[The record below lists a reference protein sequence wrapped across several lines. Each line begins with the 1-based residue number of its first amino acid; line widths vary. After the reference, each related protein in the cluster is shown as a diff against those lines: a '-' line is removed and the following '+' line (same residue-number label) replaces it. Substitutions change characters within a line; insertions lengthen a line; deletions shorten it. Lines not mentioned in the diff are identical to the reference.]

1 MATSVGNVADS
12 TEPTK
17 RMLSF
22 QGLAELA
29 HREYQAGDFE
39 AAERHCMQLWRQ
51 EPDNT
56 GVLLLLSSI
65 HFQCRRL
72 DRSAHFSTLAIK
84 QNPLLAEAYSNLGN
98 VYKERGQ
105 LQEAIE
111 HYRHAL
117 RLKPDFIDGYINL
130 AAALV
135 AAGDMEGAVQA
146 YVSALQYN
154 PDLYC
159 VRSDLGNLLKALGRL
174 EEAKACY
181 LKAIETQPNFAVAWS
196 NLGCVFNAQGEI
208 WLAIHH
214 FEKAVTLDPNFLDAY
229 INLGN
234 VLKEAR
240 IFDRAVAA
248 YLRALSLSPNH
259 AVVHGNL
266 ACVYYEQGLIDL
278 AIDTYRRAIELQPHF
293 PDAYCNLANA
303 LKEKGSVVEAEEC
316 YNTALRLCPTHADS
330 LNNLANIKREQGN
343 IEEAVRLYRKALE
356 VFPEFAAAH
365 SNLASVL
372 QQQGKLQEALMHYK
386 EAIRISPTFADAYSN
401 MGNTLKEMQDVQ
413 GALQCYTRAIQINP
427 AFADAHSNL
436 ASIHKDSGN
445 IPEAIASYRTALKL
459 KPDFPDAYCN
469 LAHCLQIVCDWTDY
483 DERMKKLVS
492 IVADQLEKNRLPSVH
507 PHHSMLYPLSHSF
520 RKAIAERHGNLC
532 LDKINVLHKPPYE
545 HPKDLK
551 ASEGRLRIGYVSSD
565 FGNHPTSH
573 LMQSIPGMHNPDKF
587 EVFCYALSPDDGTNF
602 RVKVMAEANHFVDLS
617 QIPCNGKAADRIHQD
632 GIHILIN
639 MNGYTKG
646 ARNELFALRP
656 APIQAMWLGYPGTS
670 GALFMDYIITDKE
683 TSPVEVAEQYSEKL
697 AYMPNTFFIGDHA
710 NMFPHLK
717 KKAVIDFKSN
727 GHIYDNRIVLNGIDL
742 KAFLDSLPDVK
753 IVKMKCPD
761 SCENAD
767 GNAALSMPVIPMNT
781 IAEAV
786 IEMINRG
793 QIQITINGF
802 NISNGLA
809 TTQINNKAA
818 TGEEVP
824 RTIIVTTR
832 SQYGLPEDAVVYCNF
847 NQLYKIDPSTLQMWA
862 NILKRVPNSVLW
874 LLRFPAVGEPNIQ
887 QYAQNLGLAQ
897 NRIIFSPV
905 APKEEHVRRGQLA
918 DVCLDTPLCNGHT
931 TGMDVLW
938 AGTPMVTMPG
948 ETLASRVAASQ
959 LTCLGCLELI
969 AKSRQEYEDIAVKLG
984 TDLEYLKKI
993 RGKVWKQRISS
1004 PLFNTK
1010 QYTTDLERLYLQMW
1024 DHYAAGNKPDH
1035 MIKPVEATD
1044 QALDFSS
1051 SSDEEFEMS
1060 QKNLRTPK
1068 NLMSSGK
1075 KSSCCQE
1082 LQYSESSS
1090 DTEDSVFVESP
1101 WQDQQKGGV
1110 KDLKEG
1116 QRCTKLS
1123 LPENLGQSVSKGSSD
1138 LPVRRKERSCEK
1150 GKENK
1155 LPTVAAQHSSW
1166 PESDSSEDSFE
1177 SLMERIKKRS
1187 LPRKPV
1193 LGPSTTVCQ
1202 PNSAENIKPP
1212 CKDAE
1217 PLKREGVKIPRPN
1230 STSVPEMSSKVTTPA
1245 RIPGNEL
1252 VRCSQSAKTDR
1263 RLRVCSVPGCFL
1275 QDLSNPTSHYVKYF
1289 KKNKE
1294 ELAQKLYSLFNSTI
1308 FEQKLPETMAIVWNK
1323 KMRKTAG
1330 YCVTGQTGPEAKRYA
1345 RIELSEKVCD
1355 SADRL
1360 RDTLIH
1366 EVCHAATWLING
1378 VRDGHGR
1385 FWRFYANKS
1394 AVIHPELPVVTRCHS
1409 YEINYKFIYEC
1420 VQCKAKIGRHSK
1432 SLDTERFVCAFCAG
1446 QLCLSQPRGRAGT
1459 PARTQLTPFAKY
1471 VKENYGLTKRE
1482 QHGLSHAEVMR
1493 KLSADFALKTR
1504 LEDAF

>member
-1 MATSVGNVADS
+1 YH
-12 TEPTK
+12 
-17 RMLSF
+17 LSWF
-22 QGLAELA
+22 ILNLWLAELA
-29 HREYQAGDFE
+29 HREYQSGDFE

-84 QNPLLAEAYSNLGN
+84 QNPMLAEAYSNLGN

-240 IFDRAVAA
+240 IFDRAVAG

-303 LKEKGSVVEAEEC
+303 LKEKGNVSEAEEC

-343 IEEAVRLYRKALE
+343 IEEAVQLYRKALE
-356 VFPEFAAAH
+356 
-365 SNLASVL
+365 
-372 QQQGKLQEALMHYK
+372 
-386 EAIRISPTFADAYSN
+386 
-401 MGNTLKEMQDVQ
+401 
-413 GALQCYTRAIQINP
+413 INP

-436 ASIHKDSGN
+436 ASIHKVTKLPTKTLFCSLFNMVDSGN

-492 IVADQLEKNRLPSVH
+492 IVADQLDKNRLPSVH
-507 PHHSMLYPLSHSF
+507 PHHSMLYPLSHNF

-532 LDKINVLHKPPYE
+532 LDKINALHKPAYE

-551 ASEGRLRIGYVSSD
+551 ASGGRLRIGYVSSD

-573 LMQSIPGMHNPDKF
+573 LMQSIPGMHNPEKF
-587 EVFCYALSPDDGTNF
+587 EVFCYALSPDDSTNF
-602 RVKVMAEANHFVDLS
+602 RVKVVAEAHHFTDLS

-632 GIHILIN
+632 GINILVN

-670 GALFMDYIITDKE
+670 GAPFMDYIITDKE
-683 TSPVEVAEQYSEKL
+683 TSPLEVAEQYSEKL
-697 AYMPNTFFIGDHA
+697 AYMPHTFFIGDHA

-727 GHIYDNRIVLNGIDL
+727 GHIFDNRIVLNGIDL

-753 IVKMKCPD
+753 VIKMKCD
-761 SCENAD
+761 NNQEATGDTN
-767 GNAALSMPVIPMNT
+767 GALSMPVIPMNT
-781 IAEAV
+781 AAEA
-786 IEMINRG
+786 IINMINQG
-793 QIQITINGF
+793 QIQVTINGF
-802 NISNGLA
+802 TVSNGLA
-809 TTQINNKAA
+809 TTQVYGVVVPVTEYLQINNKAA

-824 RTIIVTTR
+824 RTIVVTTR
-832 SQYGLPEDAVVYCNF
+832 SQYGLPEDSIVYCNF
-847 NQLYKIDPSTLQMWA
+847 NQLYKIDPPTLQMWA

-887 QYAQNLGLAQ
+887 QYAQNMGLPGS
-897 NRIIFSPV
+897 RVIFSPV

-959 LTCLGCLELI
+959 LSCLGCPELI
-969 AKSRQEYEDIAVKLG
+969 AQSRQDYEDIAVKMG
-984 TDLEYLKKI
+984 SDMEYLKMI
-993 RGKVWKQRISS
+993 RARVWKQRICS

-1010 QYTTDLERLYLQMW
+1010 QYTMDLERLYLQMW
-1024 DHYAAGNKPDH
+1024 EHHTNGSKPEH
-1035 MIKPVEATD
+1035 LVKFQAVET
-1044 QALDFSS
+1044 
-1051 SSDEEFEMS
+1051 
-1060 QKNLRTPK
+1060 
-1068 NLMSSGK
+1068 
-1075 KSSCCQE
+1075 
-1082 LQYSESSS
+1082 SE
-1090 DTEDSVFVESP
+1090 
-1101 WQDQQKGGV
+1101 
-1110 KDLKEG
+1110 
-1116 QRCTKLS
+1116 
-1123 LPENLGQSVSKGSSD
+1123 N
-1138 LPVRRKERSCEK
+1138 
-1150 GKENK
+1150 
-1155 LPTVAAQHSSW
+1155 A
-1166 PESDSSEDSFE
+1166 
-1177 SLMERIKKRS
+1177 
-1187 LPRKPV
+1187 
-1193 LGPSTTVCQ
+1193 
-1202 PNSAENIKPP
+1202 
-1212 CKDAE
+1212 
-1217 PLKREGVKIPRPN
+1217 
-1230 STSVPEMSSKVTTPA
+1230 
-1245 RIPGNEL
+1245 
-1252 VRCSQSAKTDR
+1252 
-1263 RLRVCSVPGCFL
+1263 
-1275 QDLSNPTSHYVKYF
+1275 
-1289 KKNKE
+1289 
-1294 ELAQKLYSLFNSTI
+1294 
-1308 FEQKLPETMAIVWNK
+1308 
-1323 KMRKTAG
+1323 
-1330 YCVTGQTGPEAKRYA
+1330 
-1345 RIELSEKVCD
+1345 
-1355 SADRL
+1355 
-1360 RDTLIH
+1360 
-1366 EVCHAATWLING
+1366 
-1378 VRDGHGR
+1378 
-1385 FWRFYANKS
+1385 
-1394 AVIHPELPVVTRCHS
+1394 
-1409 YEINYKFIYEC
+1409 
-1420 VQCKAKIGRHSK
+1420 
-1432 SLDTERFVCAFCAG
+1432 
-1446 QLCLSQPRGRAGT
+1446 
-1459 PARTQLTPFAKY
+1459 
-1471 VKENYGLTKRE
+1471 
-1482 QHGLSHAEVMR
+1482 
-1493 KLSADFALKTR
+1493 
-1504 LEDAF
+1504 

>member
-1 MATSVGNVADS
+1 MASSVGNVADS
-12 TEPTK
+12 T
-17 RMLSF
+17 
-22 QGLAELA
+22 GLAELA

-174 EEAKACY
+174 EEAK
-181 LKAIETQPNFAVAWS
+181 VA
-196 NLGCVFNAQGEI
+196 
-208 WLAIHH
+208 
-214 FEKAVTLDPNFLDAY
+214 
-229 INLGN
+229 
-234 VLKEAR
+234 
-240 IFDRAVAA
+240 
-248 YLRALSLSPNH
+248 
-259 AVVHGNL
+259 
-266 ACVYYEQGLIDL
+266 
-278 AIDTYRRAIELQPHF
+278 
-293 PDAYCNLANA
+293 
-303 LKEKGSVVEAEEC
+303 EAEDC

-507 PHHSMLYPLSHSF
+507 PHHSMLYPLSHGF

-551 ASEGRLRIGYVSSD
+551 LSDGRLRVGYVSSD

-602 RVKVMAEANHFVDLS
+602 RVK
-617 QIPCNGKAADRIHQD
+617 IPCNGKAADRIHQD
-632 GIHILIN
+632 GIHILVN

-670 GALFMDYIITDKE
+670 GALFMDYIITDQE
-683 TSPVEVAEQYSEKL
+683 TSPAEVAEQYSEKL
-697 AYMPNTFFIGDHA
+697 AYMPHTFFIGDHA

-761 SCENAD
+761 GGDNAD
-767 GNAALSMPVIPMNT
+767 SSNTALNMPVIPMNT

-802 NISNGLA
+802 SISNGLA

-832 SQYGLPEDAVVYCNF
+832 SQYGLPEDAIVYCNF

-887 QYAQNLGLAQ
+887 QYAQNMGLPQ

-969 AKSRQEYEDIAVKLG
+969 AKNRQEYEDIAVKLG

-1010 QYTTDLERLYLQMW
+1010 QYTMELERLYLQMW
-1024 DHYAAGNKPDH
+1024 EHYAAGNKPDH
-1035 MIKPVEATD
+1035 MIKPVEVT
-1044 QALDFSS
+1044 
-1051 SSDEEFEMS
+1051 
-1060 QKNLRTPK
+1060 
-1068 NLMSSGK
+1068 
-1075 KSSCCQE
+1075 
-1082 LQYSESSS
+1082 ES
-1090 DTEDSVFVESP
+1090 
-1101 WQDQQKGGV
+1101 
-1110 KDLKEG
+1110 
-1116 QRCTKLS
+1116 
-1123 LPENLGQSVSKGSSD
+1123 
-1138 LPVRRKERSCEK
+1138 
-1150 GKENK
+1150 
-1155 LPTVAAQHSSW
+1155 A
-1166 PESDSSEDSFE
+1166 
-1177 SLMERIKKRS
+1177 
-1187 LPRKPV
+1187 
-1193 LGPSTTVCQ
+1193 
-1202 PNSAENIKPP
+1202 
-1212 CKDAE
+1212 
-1217 PLKREGVKIPRPN
+1217 
-1230 STSVPEMSSKVTTPA
+1230 
-1245 RIPGNEL
+1245 
-1252 VRCSQSAKTDR
+1252 
-1263 RLRVCSVPGCFL
+1263 
-1275 QDLSNPTSHYVKYF
+1275 
-1289 KKNKE
+1289 
-1294 ELAQKLYSLFNSTI
+1294 
-1308 FEQKLPETMAIVWNK
+1308 
-1323 KMRKTAG
+1323 
-1330 YCVTGQTGPEAKRYA
+1330 
-1345 RIELSEKVCD
+1345 
-1355 SADRL
+1355 
-1360 RDTLIH
+1360 
-1366 EVCHAATWLING
+1366 
-1378 VRDGHGR
+1378 
-1385 FWRFYANKS
+1385 
-1394 AVIHPELPVVTRCHS
+1394 
-1409 YEINYKFIYEC
+1409 
-1420 VQCKAKIGRHSK
+1420 
-1432 SLDTERFVCAFCAG
+1432 
-1446 QLCLSQPRGRAGT
+1446 
-1459 PARTQLTPFAKY
+1459 
-1471 VKENYGLTKRE
+1471 
-1482 QHGLSHAEVMR
+1482 
-1493 KLSADFALKTR
+1493 
-1504 LEDAF
+1504 

>member
-1 MATSVGNVADS
+1 MSFSV
-12 TEPTK
+12 TI
-17 RMLSF
+17 LS
-22 QGLAELA
+22 GLAELA
-29 HREYQAGDFE
+29 HREYQSGDFE

-72 DRSAHFSTLAIK
+72 DRSAHFSTLSIK
-84 QNPLLAEAYSNLGN
+84 QNPMLAEAYSNLGN

-214 FEKAVTLDPNFLDAY
+214 FEKSDACHFY
-229 INLGN
+229 PY
-234 VLKEAR
+234 
-240 IFDRAVAA
+240 RAVAG
-248 YLRALSLSPNH
+248 YLRTLSLSPNH

-303 LKEKGSVVEAEEC
+303 LKEKGSVSEAEEC

-343 IEEAVRLYRKALE
+343 IEDAVQLYRKALE
-356 VFPEFAAAH
+356 VRGPQNQPHILLH
-365 SNLASVL
+365 SIVFSVTL
-372 QQQGKLQEALMHYK
+372 NSND
-386 EAIRISPTFADAYSN
+386 IS
-401 MGNTLKEMQDVQ
+401 L
-413 GALQCYTRAIQINP
+413 L
-427 AFADAHSNL
+427 L
-436 ASIHKDSGN
+436 KDSGN

-507 PHHSMLYPLSHSF
+507 PHHSMLYPLSHGF

-532 LDKINVLHKPPYE
+532 LDKINALHKPAYE
-545 HPKDLK
+545 YPKDLK
-551 ASEGRLRIGYVSSD
+551 ASGGRLRVAYISSD

-573 LMQSIPGMHNPDKF
+573 LMQSIPGMHNSEKF
-587 EVFCYALSPDDGTNF
+587 EVFCYALSPDDSTNF
-602 RVKVMAEANHFVDLS
+602 RVKVMSEAHHFIDLS
-617 QIPCNGKAADRIHQD
+617 QIACNGKAADRIQQD
-632 GIHILIN
+632 GVHILVN

-670 GALFMDYIITDKE
+670 GAPFMDYIITDKE
-683 TSPVEVAEQYSEKL
+683 TSPFEVAEQYSEKL

-727 GHIYDNRIVLNGIDL
+727 GHIFDNRIVLNGIDL
-742 KAFLDSLPDVK
+742 KAFLESLPDIK
-753 IVKMKCPD
+753 IVKMEC
-761 SCENAD
+761 D
-767 GNAALSMPVIPMNT
+767 GQESAEMPIIPMNT
-781 IAEAV
+781 AAEA
-786 IEMINRG
+786 IINMINQG
-793 QIQITINGF
+793 QIQVTINGF
-802 NISNGLA
+802 TVSNGLA

-824 RTIIVTTR
+824 RTIVVTTR
-832 SQYGLPEDAVVYCNF
+832 SQYGLPEDSIVYCNF
-847 NQLYKIDPSTLQMWA
+847 NQLYKIDPPTLKMWA

-887 QYAQNLGLAQ
+887 QYAQNLGLPAS
-897 NRIIFSPV
+897 RIIFSPV

-959 LTCLGCLELI
+959 LTCLGCPELI
-969 AKSRQEYEDIAVKLG
+969 APSRQEYEDVAVKLG
-984 TDLEYLKKI
+984 TDMEFLKKV
-993 RGKVWKQRISS
+993 RARVWKQRICS

-1010 QYTTDLERLYLQMW
+1010 QYTMDLERLYLQMW
-1024 DHYAAGNKPDH
+1024 EHYSAGGKPDH
-1035 MIKPVEATD
+1035 LVKMQSLE
-1044 QALDFSS
+1044 S
-1051 SSDEEFEMS
+1051 
-1060 QKNLRTPK
+1060 
-1068 NLMSSGK
+1068 
-1075 KSSCCQE
+1075 
-1082 LQYSESSS
+1082 SES
-1090 DTEDSVFVESP
+1090 T
-1101 WQDQQKGGV
+1101 
-1110 KDLKEG
+1110 
-1116 QRCTKLS
+1116 
-1123 LPENLGQSVSKGSSD
+1123 
-1138 LPVRRKERSCEK
+1138 
-1150 GKENK
+1150 
-1155 LPTVAAQHSSW
+1155 
-1166 PESDSSEDSFE
+1166 
-1177 SLMERIKKRS
+1177 
-1187 LPRKPV
+1187 
-1193 LGPSTTVCQ
+1193 
-1202 PNSAENIKPP
+1202 
-1212 CKDAE
+1212 
-1217 PLKREGVKIPRPN
+1217 
-1230 STSVPEMSSKVTTPA
+1230 
-1245 RIPGNEL
+1245 
-1252 VRCSQSAKTDR
+1252 
-1263 RLRVCSVPGCFL
+1263 
-1275 QDLSNPTSHYVKYF
+1275 
-1289 KKNKE
+1289 
-1294 ELAQKLYSLFNSTI
+1294 
-1308 FEQKLPETMAIVWNK
+1308 
-1323 KMRKTAG
+1323 
-1330 YCVTGQTGPEAKRYA
+1330 
-1345 RIELSEKVCD
+1345 
-1355 SADRL
+1355 
-1360 RDTLIH
+1360 
-1366 EVCHAATWLING
+1366 
-1378 VRDGHGR
+1378 
-1385 FWRFYANKS
+1385 
-1394 AVIHPELPVVTRCHS
+1394 
-1409 YEINYKFIYEC
+1409 
-1420 VQCKAKIGRHSK
+1420 
-1432 SLDTERFVCAFCAG
+1432 
-1446 QLCLSQPRGRAGT
+1446 
-1459 PARTQLTPFAKY
+1459 
-1471 VKENYGLTKRE
+1471 
-1482 QHGLSHAEVMR
+1482 
-1493 KLSADFALKTR
+1493 
-1504 LEDAF
+1504 

>member
-1 MATSVGNVADS
+1 MASSVGNVADS

-17 RMLSF
+17 QQRMLSF

-29 HREYQAGDFE
+29 HREYQSGDFE

-84 QNPLLAEAYSNLGN
+84 QNPMLAEAYSNLGN

-240 IFDRAVAA
+240 IFDRAVAG

-303 LKEKGSVVEAEEC
+303 LKEKGNVRKYTVSEAEEC

-343 IEEAVRLYRKALE
+343 IEDAVQLYRKALE

-469 LAHCLQIVCDWTDY
+469 LAHCLQIVCDWADY

-507 PHHSMLYPLSHSF
+507 PHHSMLYPLSHGF

-532 LDKINVLHKPPYE
+532 LDKVQALIKINALHKPAYE

-551 ASEGRLRIGYVSSD
+551 ASGGRLRVGYVSSD

-573 LMQSIPGMHNPDKF
+573 LMQSIPGMHNSEKF
-587 EVFCYALSPDDGTNF
+587 EVFCYALSPDDNTNF
-602 RVKVMAEANHFVDLS
+602 RVKVVAEAHHFTDLS

-632 GIHILIN
+632 GLHILVN

-656 APIQAMWLGYPGTS
+656 APIQCMWLGYPGTS
-670 GALFMDYIITDKE
+670 GAPFMDYIVSDKE
-683 TSPVEVAEQYSEKL
+683 TSPIEVAEQYSEKL
-697 AYMPNTFFIGDHA
+697 AYMPHTFFIGDHA

-727 GHIYDNRIVLNGIDL
+727 GHIFDNRIVLNGIDL

-753 IVKMKCPD
+753 VVKMKCD
-761 SCENAD
+761 SGDSGAAD
-767 GNAALSMPVIPMNT
+767 TNGALSMPVIPMNT
-781 IAEAV
+781 AAEA
-786 IEMINRG
+786 IINMINQG
-793 QIQITINGF
+793 QIQVTINGF
-802 NISNGLA
+802 TVSNGLA

-824 RTIIVTTR
+824 RTIVVTTR
-832 SQYGLPEDAVVYCNF
+832 SQYGLPEDSIVYCNF
-847 NQLYKIDPSTLQMWA
+847 NQLYKIDPPTLQMWA

-887 QYAQNLGLAQ
+887 QYAQNFGLPGS
-897 NRIIFSPV
+897 RIIFSPV

-959 LTCLGCLELI
+959 LQCLGCPELI
-969 AKSRQEYEDIAVKLG
+969 AHTRQDYEDVAVKLG
-984 TDLEYLKKI
+984 SDMEYLKMI
-993 RGKVWKQRISS
+993 RSRVWKQRICS

-1010 QYTTDLERLYLQMW
+1010 QYTMDLEKLYLQMW
-1024 DHYAAGNKPDH
+1024 ERYASGNKTDH
-1035 MIKPVEATD
+1035 LV
-1044 QALDFSS
+1044 
-1051 SSDEEFEMS
+1051 
-1060 QKNLRTPK
+1060 NLQPIE
-1068 NLMSSGK
+1068 S
-1075 KSSCCQE
+1075 
-1082 LQYSESSS
+1082 SES
-1090 DTEDSVFVESP
+1090 
-1101 WQDQQKGGV
+1101 
-1110 KDLKEG
+1110 
-1116 QRCTKLS
+1116 
-1123 LPENLGQSVSKGSSD
+1123 
-1138 LPVRRKERSCEK
+1138 
-1150 GKENK
+1150 
-1155 LPTVAAQHSSW
+1155 A
-1166 PESDSSEDSFE
+1166 
-1177 SLMERIKKRS
+1177 
-1187 LPRKPV
+1187 
-1193 LGPSTTVCQ
+1193 
-1202 PNSAENIKPP
+1202 
-1212 CKDAE
+1212 
-1217 PLKREGVKIPRPN
+1217 
-1230 STSVPEMSSKVTTPA
+1230 
-1245 RIPGNEL
+1245 
-1252 VRCSQSAKTDR
+1252 
-1263 RLRVCSVPGCFL
+1263 
-1275 QDLSNPTSHYVKYF
+1275 
-1289 KKNKE
+1289 
-1294 ELAQKLYSLFNSTI
+1294 
-1308 FEQKLPETMAIVWNK
+1308 
-1323 KMRKTAG
+1323 
-1330 YCVTGQTGPEAKRYA
+1330 
-1345 RIELSEKVCD
+1345 
-1355 SADRL
+1355 
-1360 RDTLIH
+1360 
-1366 EVCHAATWLING
+1366 
-1378 VRDGHGR
+1378 
-1385 FWRFYANKS
+1385 
-1394 AVIHPELPVVTRCHS
+1394 
-1409 YEINYKFIYEC
+1409 
-1420 VQCKAKIGRHSK
+1420 
-1432 SLDTERFVCAFCAG
+1432 
-1446 QLCLSQPRGRAGT
+1446 
-1459 PARTQLTPFAKY
+1459 
-1471 VKENYGLTKRE
+1471 
-1482 QHGLSHAEVMR
+1482 
-1493 KLSADFALKTR
+1493 
-1504 LEDAF
+1504 

>member
-1 MATSVGNVADS
+1 NPIEHLWKWSDFDFSSTLSCLLFCLCPHVLPSLLTCCFPLLGLLGVGD

-17 RMLSF
+17 QRMLSF

-29 HREYQAGDFE
+29 HREYQSGDFE

-84 QNPLLAEAYSNLGN
+84 QNSMLAEAYSNLGN

-154 PDLYC
+154 PPSTKSNVL
-159 VRSDLGNLLKALGRL
+159 
-174 EEAKACY
+174 ACY

-240 IFDRAVAA
+240 IFDRAVAG

-303 LKEKGSVVEAEEC
+303 LKEKGNVSEAEEC

-343 IEEAVRLYRKALE
+343 IEDAVQLYRKALE

-386 EAIRISPTFADAYSN
+386 EAIRS
-401 MGNTLKEMQDVQ
+401 
-413 GALQCYTRAIQINP
+413 
-427 AFADAHSNL
+427 
-436 ASIHKDSGN
+436 
-445 IPEAIASYRTALKL
+445 
-459 KPDFPDAYCN
+459 PDFPDAYCN
-469 LAHCLQIVCDWTDY
+469 LAHFLSSPQIVCDWTDY

-492 IVADQLEKNRLPSVH
+492 IVADQLDKNRLPSVH
-507 PHHSMLYPLSHSF
+507 PHHSMLYPLSHGF

-532 LDKINVLHKPPYE
+532 LDKINALHKPAFEY
-545 HPKDLK
+545 PKDLK
-551 ASEGRLRIGYVSSD
+551 ASAGRLRVGYVSSD

-573 LMQSIPGMHNPDKF
+573 LMQSIPGMHNSDKF
-587 EVFCYALSPDDGTNF
+587 EVFCYALSPDDNTNF
-602 RVKVMAEANHFVDLS
+602 RVKVVAEHFRVKIKILS
-617 QIPCNGKAADRIHQD
+617 LPSHLPCNGKAADRIHQD
-632 GIHILIN
+632 GLHILVN

-656 APIQAMWLGYPGTS
+656 APIQCMWLGYPGTS
-670 GALFMDYIITDKE
+670 GAPFMDYIVSDKE
-683 TSPVEVAEQYSEKL
+683 TSPFEVAEQYSEKL
-697 AYMPNTFFIGDHA
+697 AYMPHTFFIGDHA

-727 GHIYDNRIVLNGIDL
+727 GHIFDNRIVLNGIDL

-753 IVKMKCPD
+753 VVKMKC
-761 SCENAD
+761 SIGESGAAETN
-767 GNAALSMPVIPMNT
+767 GALSMPVIPMNT
-781 IAEAV
+781 AAEA
-786 IEMINRG
+786 IINMINQG
-793 QIQITINGF
+793 QIQVTINGF
-802 NISNGLA
+802 TVSNGLA
-809 TTQINNKAA
+809 TTQILPGEKVLVSGSESLLLNNKAA

-824 RTIIVTTR
+824 RTIVVTTR
-832 SQYGLPEDAVVYCNF
+832 SQYGLPEDSIVYCNF
-847 NQLYKIDPSTLQMWA
+847 NQLYKIDPPTLQMWA

-887 QYAQNLGLAQ
+887 QYAQNFGLPGS
-897 NRIIFSPV
+897 RIIFSPV

-959 LTCLGCLELI
+959 LQCLGCPELI
-969 AKSRQEYEDIAVKLG
+969 AHTRQEYEDVAVKLG
-984 TDLEYLKKI
+984 CDMEYLKMI
-993 RGKVWKQRISS
+993 RSRVWKQRICS

-1010 QYTTDLERLYLQMW
+1010 QYTMDLEKLYLQMW
-1024 DHYAAGNKPDH
+1024 ERHASGGKPDH
-1035 MIKPVEATD
+1035 LVKLQPVE
-1044 QALDFSS
+1044 S
-1051 SSDEEFEMS
+1051 
-1060 QKNLRTPK
+1060 
-1068 NLMSSGK
+1068 
-1075 KSSCCQE
+1075 
-1082 LQYSESSS
+1082 SES
-1090 DTEDSVFVESP
+1090 
-1101 WQDQQKGGV
+1101 
-1110 KDLKEG
+1110 
-1116 QRCTKLS
+1116 
-1123 LPENLGQSVSKGSSD
+1123 
-1138 LPVRRKERSCEK
+1138 
-1150 GKENK
+1150 
-1155 LPTVAAQHSSW
+1155 A
-1166 PESDSSEDSFE
+1166 
-1177 SLMERIKKRS
+1177 
-1187 LPRKPV
+1187 
-1193 LGPSTTVCQ
+1193 
-1202 PNSAENIKPP
+1202 
-1212 CKDAE
+1212 
-1217 PLKREGVKIPRPN
+1217 
-1230 STSVPEMSSKVTTPA
+1230 
-1245 RIPGNEL
+1245 
-1252 VRCSQSAKTDR
+1252 
-1263 RLRVCSVPGCFL
+1263 
-1275 QDLSNPTSHYVKYF
+1275 
-1289 KKNKE
+1289 
-1294 ELAQKLYSLFNSTI
+1294 
-1308 FEQKLPETMAIVWNK
+1308 
-1323 KMRKTAG
+1323 
-1330 YCVTGQTGPEAKRYA
+1330 
-1345 RIELSEKVCD
+1345 
-1355 SADRL
+1355 
-1360 RDTLIH
+1360 
-1366 EVCHAATWLING
+1366 
-1378 VRDGHGR
+1378 
-1385 FWRFYANKS
+1385 
-1394 AVIHPELPVVTRCHS
+1394 
-1409 YEINYKFIYEC
+1409 
-1420 VQCKAKIGRHSK
+1420 
-1432 SLDTERFVCAFCAG
+1432 
-1446 QLCLSQPRGRAGT
+1446 
-1459 PARTQLTPFAKY
+1459 
-1471 VKENYGLTKRE
+1471 
-1482 QHGLSHAEVMR
+1482 
-1493 KLSADFALKTR
+1493 
-1504 LEDAF
+1504 

>member
-1 MATSVGNVADS
+1 MAASVGGVTDS
-12 TEPTK
+12 T
-17 RMLSF
+17 
-22 QGLAELA
+22 GLAELA

-84 QNPLLAEAYSNLGN
+84 QNPMLAEAYSNLGN

-303 LKEKGSVVEAEEC
+303 LKEKGNVAEAEEC

-372 QQQGKLQEALMHYK
+372 QQQGKLQDALMHYK

-507 PHHSMLYPLSHSF
+507 PHHSMLYPLSHTF

-551 ASEGRLRIGYVSSD
+551 ASNGRLKIGFVSSD

-573 LMQSIPGMHNPDKF
+573 LMQSIPGMHNSEKF
-587 EVFCYALSPDDGTNF
+587 EVFCYALSSDDGTNF
-602 RVKVMAEANHFVDLS
+602 RVKVVAEANHFVDLS

-632 GIHILIN
+632 GIHILVN

-670 GALFMDYIITDKE
+670 GAPFMDYIITDKE
-683 TSPVEVAEQYSEKL
+683 TSPLDLAEQYSEKL

-753 IVKMKCPD
+753 VVKLKCPD
-761 SCENAD
+761 GGDNSDTNS
-767 GNAALSMPVIPMNT
+767 ALSMPVVPMNAA
-781 IAEAV
+781 AEA
-786 IEMINRG
+786 IINMINQG
-793 QIQITINGF
+793 QIQVTINNF
-802 NISNGLA
+802 TVSNGLA

-832 SQYGLPEDAVVYCNF
+832 SQYGLPEDSIVYCNF
-847 NQLYKIDPSTLQMWA
+847 NQLYKIDPNTLQMWA
-862 NILKRVPNSVLW
+862 SILKRVPNSVLW

-887 QYAQNLGLAQ
+887 QYAQSMGLSA

-905 APKEEHVRRGQLA
+905 APKEEHVRRGQMA

-948 ETLASRVAASQ
+948 FVFLVVGETLASRVAASQ
-959 LTCLGCLELI
+959 LMCLGCPELI
-969 AKSRQEYEDIAVKLG
+969 AKTRQEYEDIAVLLG
-984 TDLEYLKKI
+984 TDMEYLKKI
-993 RGKVWKQRISS
+993 RGKVWKQRVSS

-1010 QYTTDLERLYLQMW
+1010 QYTMDLERLYTQMW
-1024 DHYAAGNKPDH
+1024 EHYAAGNKPDH
-1035 MIKPVEATD
+1035 LIKP
-1044 QALDFSS
+1044 
-1051 SSDEEFEMS
+1051 
-1060 QKNLRTPK
+1060 
-1068 NLMSSGK
+1068 
-1075 KSSCCQE
+1075 
-1082 LQYSESSS
+1082 
-1090 DTEDSVFVESP
+1090 
-1101 WQDQQKGGV
+1101 
-1110 KDLKEG
+1110 LK
-1116 QRCTKLS
+1116 
-1123 LPENLGQSVSKGSSD
+1123 
-1138 LPVRRKERSCEK
+1138 
-1150 GKENK
+1150 
-1155 LPTVAAQHSSW
+1155 A
-1166 PESDSSEDSFE
+1166 
-1177 SLMERIKKRS
+1177 ME
-1187 LPRKPV
+1187 
-1193 LGPSTTVCQ
+1193 T
-1202 PNSAENIKPP
+1202 
-1212 CKDAE
+1212 
-1217 PLKREGVKIPRPN
+1217 
-1230 STSVPEMSSKVTTPA
+1230 
-1245 RIPGNEL
+1245 NE
-1252 VRCSQSAKTDR
+1252 
-1263 RLRVCSVPGCFL
+1263 
-1275 QDLSNPTSHYVKYF
+1275 
-1289 KKNKE
+1289 
-1294 ELAQKLYSLFNSTI
+1294 
-1308 FEQKLPETMAIVWNK
+1308 
-1323 KMRKTAG
+1323 TA
-1330 YCVTGQTGPEAKRYA
+1330 
-1345 RIELSEKVCD
+1345 
-1355 SADRL
+1355 
-1360 RDTLIH
+1360 
-1366 EVCHAATWLING
+1366 
-1378 VRDGHGR
+1378 
-1385 FWRFYANKS
+1385 
-1394 AVIHPELPVVTRCHS
+1394 
-1409 YEINYKFIYEC
+1409 
-1420 VQCKAKIGRHSK
+1420 
-1432 SLDTERFVCAFCAG
+1432 
-1446 QLCLSQPRGRAGT
+1446 
-1459 PARTQLTPFAKY
+1459 
-1471 VKENYGLTKRE
+1471 
-1482 QHGLSHAEVMR
+1482 
-1493 KLSADFALKTR
+1493 
-1504 LEDAF
+1504 

>member
-1 MATSVGNVADS
+1 MLFSPSLGCVGAP
-12 TEPTK
+12 EPTK
-17 RMLSF
+17 NMLSF

-29 HREYQAGDFE
+29 HREYQSGDFE

-84 QNPLLAEAYSNLGN
+84 QNPMLAEAYSNLGN

-240 IFDRAVAA
+240 IFDRAVAG

-303 LKEKGSVVEAEEC
+303 LKEKGNVSEAEEC

-343 IEEAVRLYRKALE
+343 IEEAESANMFYFL
-356 VFPEFAAAH
+356 FGF
-365 SNLASVL
+365 
-372 QQQGKLQEALMHYK
+372 
-386 EAIRISPTFADAYSN
+386 RISPTFADAYSN

-492 IVADQLEKNRLPSVH
+492 IVADQLDKNRLPSVH
-507 PHHSMLYPLSHSF
+507 PHHSMLYPLSHGF

-532 LDKINVLHKPPYE
+532 QDKINALHKPAFE

-551 ASEGRLRIGYVSSD
+551 ASGGRLRVGYVSSD

-573 LMQSIPGMHNPDKF
+573 LMQSIPGMHNPEKF
-587 EVFCYALSPDDGTNF
+587 ECRCMRRQQGTILTETGTAL
-602 RVKVMAEANHFVDLS
+602 L

-632 GIHILIN
+632 GIHVLVN

-656 APIQAMWLGYPGTS
+656 APVQTMWLGYPGTS
-670 GALFMDYIITDKE
+670 GAPFMDYIISDKE
-683 TSPVEVAEQYSEKL
+683 TSPLEVADQYSEKL
-697 AYMPNTFFIGDHA
+697 AYMPHTFFIGDHA

-727 GHIYDNRIVLNGIDL
+727 GHIFDNRIVLNGIDL
-742 KAFLDSLPDVK
+742 KAYLDSLPDVK
-753 IVKMKCPD
+753 VIKMKCD
-761 SCENAD
+761 NNQETTGDTN
-767 GNAALSMPVIPMNT
+767 GALSMPVIPMNT
-781 IAEAV
+781 AAEA
-786 IEMINRG
+786 IINMINQG
-793 QIQITINGF
+793 QIQVTINGF
-802 NISNGLA
+802 TVSNGLA

-824 RTIIVTTR
+824 RTIVVTTR
-832 SQYGLPEDAVVYCNF
+832 SQYGLPEDSIVYCNF
-847 NQLYKIDPSTLQMWA
+847 NQLYKIDPPTLQMWA
-862 NILKRVPNSVLW
+862 NILKRVHNSVLW

-887 QYAQNLGLAQ
+887 QYAQNMGLPGS
-897 NRIIFSPV
+897 RIVFSPV

-959 LTCLGCLELI
+959 LNCLGCPELI
-969 AKSRQEYEDIAVKLG
+969 AQSRQDYEDIAVKLG
-984 TDLEYLKKI
+984 SDMEFLKMV
-993 RGKVWKQRISS
+993 RARVWKQRICS

-1010 QYTTDLERLYLQMW
+1010 QYTIDLERLYLQMW
-1024 DHYAAGNKPDH
+1024 EHHSNGKKPEALVNVH
-1035 MIKPVEATD
+1035 SVEA
-1044 QALDFSS
+1044 
-1051 SSDEEFEMS
+1051 
-1060 QKNLRTPK
+1060 
-1068 NLMSSGK
+1068 
-1075 KSSCCQE
+1075 
-1082 LQYSESSS
+1082 SE
-1090 DTEDSVFVESP
+1090 
-1101 WQDQQKGGV
+1101 
-1110 KDLKEG
+1110 
-1116 QRCTKLS
+1116 
-1123 LPENLGQSVSKGSSD
+1123 N
-1138 LPVRRKERSCEK
+1138 
-1150 GKENK
+1150 
-1155 LPTVAAQHSSW
+1155 A
-1166 PESDSSEDSFE
+1166 
-1177 SLMERIKKRS
+1177 
-1187 LPRKPV
+1187 
-1193 LGPSTTVCQ
+1193 
-1202 PNSAENIKPP
+1202 
-1212 CKDAE
+1212 
-1217 PLKREGVKIPRPN
+1217 
-1230 STSVPEMSSKVTTPA
+1230 
-1245 RIPGNEL
+1245 
-1252 VRCSQSAKTDR
+1252 
-1263 RLRVCSVPGCFL
+1263 
-1275 QDLSNPTSHYVKYF
+1275 
-1289 KKNKE
+1289 
-1294 ELAQKLYSLFNSTI
+1294 
-1308 FEQKLPETMAIVWNK
+1308 
-1323 KMRKTAG
+1323 
-1330 YCVTGQTGPEAKRYA
+1330 
-1345 RIELSEKVCD
+1345 
-1355 SADRL
+1355 
-1360 RDTLIH
+1360 
-1366 EVCHAATWLING
+1366 
-1378 VRDGHGR
+1378 
-1385 FWRFYANKS
+1385 
-1394 AVIHPELPVVTRCHS
+1394 
-1409 YEINYKFIYEC
+1409 
-1420 VQCKAKIGRHSK
+1420 
-1432 SLDTERFVCAFCAG
+1432 
-1446 QLCLSQPRGRAGT
+1446 
-1459 PARTQLTPFAKY
+1459 
-1471 VKENYGLTKRE
+1471 
-1482 QHGLSHAEVMR
+1482 
-1493 KLSADFALKTR
+1493 
-1504 LEDAF
+1504 